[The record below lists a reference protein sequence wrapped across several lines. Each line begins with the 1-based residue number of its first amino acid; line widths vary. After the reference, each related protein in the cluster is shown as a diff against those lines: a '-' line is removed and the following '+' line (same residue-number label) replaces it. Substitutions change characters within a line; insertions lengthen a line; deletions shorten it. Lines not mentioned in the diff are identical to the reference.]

1 MKASGTS
8 EEPAPGSSPV
18 FIRIS
23 YFVPGP
29 SNDSIDLPEALDTVE
44 IADFQGLSN
53 QIYYKS

>member
-1 MKASGTS
+1 MKASGILD
-8 EEPAPGSSPV
+8 EPAPGSSPV

-44 IADFQGLSN
+44 IADFECL
-53 QIYYKS
+53 